1 MRSFV
6 ASRKSPS
13 SARSAPRAEDDPVAR
28 YAARLDQFLA
38 QPGQGE
44 AGALEA
50 AMGQEKLALVSSI
63 VHQFAEDVRG
73 QPHGDRQERM
83 VVRGAL
89 LPPLF

>member
-6 ASRKSPS
+6 ASRKSPL
-13 SARSAPRAEDDPVAR
+13 SARSAPRAEHDPVAR

-50 AMGQEKLALVSSI
+50 AMGEAKLALVSSI

-73 QPHGDRQERM
+73 QPHGDRQDSM

>member
-13 SARSAPRAEDDPVAR
+13 SVRSAPRAEDDPVAR

-50 AMGQEKLALVSSI
+50 AMGEAKLAFVCSI
-63 VHQFAEDVRG
+63 VHQFAEDVLD
-73 QPHGDRQERM
+73 QPQGDRQERM

>member
-1 MRSFV
+1 M

-28 YAARLDQFLA
+28 YVARLDRFLA
-38 QPGQGE
+38 QPGQGD

-50 AMGQEKLALVSSI
+50 AMGEAKLVLVSSI

-73 QPHGDRQERM
+73 QPHGERQERM
-83 VVRGAL
+83 VVRGTL
-89 LPPLF
+89 YPPLF

>member
-1 MRSFV
+1 M
-6 ASRKSPS
+6 ASRKSLS

-28 YAARLDQFLA
+28 YAARLDRFLA

-50 AMGQEKLALVSSI
+50 AMGEARLALVSRS

-73 QPHGDRQERM
+73 QPHGDRQDRI

>member
-28 YAARLDQFLA
+28 YVARLDRFLA
-38 QPGQGE
+38 QPGEGE

-50 AMGQEKLALVSSI
+50 AIGEANLAFVSSI

-73 QPHGDRQERM
+73 QPHGERQERM
-83 VVRGAL
+83 VVRGTL
-89 LPPLF
+89 YPPLF

>member
-1 MRSFV
+1 M

-28 YAARLDQFLA
+28 YVARLDRFLG
-38 QPGQGE
+38 QPREGE
-44 AGALEA
+44 TGALEA
-50 AMGQEKLALVSSI
+50 AIGEAKLAFVSSI

-73 QPHGDRQERM
+73 QPHGDRQDRM

>member
-1 MRSFV
+1 M

-13 SARSAPRAEDDPVAR
+13 SARSAPRAEHDPVAR
-28 YAARLDQFLA
+28 YAARLDRFLA

-50 AMGQEKLALVSSI
+50 AMGEARLALVSSI

-73 QPHGDRQERM
+73 QPQGDRQERM

>member
-1 MRSFV
+1 M

-28 YAARLDQFLA
+28 YVARLDRFLA
-38 QPGQGE
+38 QPGEGE

-50 AMGQEKLALVSSI
+50 AMGEAKLAFVSSI

-73 QPHGDRQERM
+73 QPQGDRQERI

>member
-1 MRSFV
+1 VRSFV

-28 YAARLDQFLA
+28 YVARLDRFLA
-38 QPGQGE
+38 RPGDGE

-50 AMGQEKLALVSSI
+50 AIGEAKLAFVSSI

-73 QPHGDRQERM
+73 QPHGDRRDRM
-83 VVRGAL
+83 VVRGVL

>member
-1 MRSFV
+1 M

-28 YAARLDQFLA
+28 YAARLDRLLA

-50 AMGQEKLALVSSI
+50 AMGEAKLVLVSSI

-73 QPHGDRQERM
+73 QPHGERQERM
-83 VVRGAL
+83 VVRGTL
-89 LPPLF
+89 YPPLF

>member
-1 MRSFV
+1 M

-13 SARSAPRAEDDPVAR
+13 SARSAPRAEEDPVAR
-28 YAARLDQFLA
+28 YVARLDWFLA
-38 QPGQGE
+38 QPGEGE

-50 AMGQEKLALVSSI
+50 AMGEAKLAFVSSI

-73 QPHGDRQERM
+73 QPHGDRQDRM
-83 VVRGAL
+83 VIRGAL

>member
-13 SARSAPRAEDDPVAR
+13 SARSAPRAEDDPVAC
-28 YAARLDQFLA
+28 YAARLDRFLA

-50 AMGQEKLALVSSI
+50 AMGEARLALVSRS

-73 QPHGDRQERM
+73 QPHGERQERM
-83 VVRGAL
+83 LVRGTL
-89 LPPLF
+89 YPPLF

>member
-1 MRSFV
+1 M

-28 YAARLDQFLA
+28 YAARLDRFLA
-38 QPGQGE
+38 QPGEGE

-50 AMGQEKLALVSSI
+50 AMGEAKLALVSSI

-73 QPHGDRQERM
+73 QPHEDRQERM
-83 VVRGAL
+83 VVPGAL
-89 LPPLF
+89 LPPMF

>member
-13 SARSAPRAEDDPVAR
+13 SARSAPRAEDDPVAC
-28 YAARLDQFLA
+28 YAARLDRFLA
-38 QPGQGE
+38 QPGQGD

-50 AMGQEKLALVSSI
+50 AMGEAKLALVSSI

-73 QPHGDRQERM
+73 QPHGERQERM
-83 VVRGAL
+83 VVPGTL
-89 LPPLF
+89 YPPLF

>member
-1 MRSFV
+1 M

-38 QPGQGE
+38 QPGQGD

-50 AMGQEKLALVSSI
+50 AMGEAKLVLVSSI

-73 QPHGDRQERM
+73 QPHGERQERM
-83 VVRGAL
+83 VVRGTL
-89 LPPLF
+89 YPPLF